1 MASQKVIDNSNRL
14 RYVRALER
22 FHKSII
28 SYLQNTAELSESG
41 YAKKI
46 ESSLK
51 VLQKVEET
59 SLYKGDLQDLQ
70 KLIFKMI
77 NFVDSDKDISEIK
90 EELIYTSNQLEKT
103 KNARRYKKDKHSQS
117 KFDDW
122 E

>member
-1 MASQKVIDNSNRL
+1 MASQKVIENSNRL

-28 SYLQNTAELSESG
+28 SYLQSTAELSNGG

-51 VLQKVEET
+51 VLQKVEEAP
-59 SLYKGDLQDLQ
+59 LYKGDLQDLQ

-77 NFVDSDKDISEIK
+77 SFADADKEMQEIK

>member
-1 MASQKVIDNSNRL
+1 MASQKVIENSNRL

-28 SYLQNTAELSESG
+28 SYLQSTSELSKGG

-51 VLQKVEET
+51 VLQKVEEA

-77 NFVDSDKDISEIK
+77 SFADADKEIQQIK